1 MSTSDKIRQ
10 FDNLI
15 MALNKIIFGEGD
27 VALDG
32 STKPTIDKFLKSI
45 AANGWYEEPF
55 PTESDLLQS
64 TPTESRAVAK
74 ALDTKKVFYWNGLSW
89 ADTGLSELDLAKGYT
104 NEQLNVVLNEF
115 GTEILTQTGAL
126 NSPTTTTYTSSD
138 FIAVNDSQ
146 EIELTTQSYGN
157 PVPYRFY
164 NINKSLISEATAETQ
179 YAGVVTERMKVPK
192 GACYLRVMSANNTHP
207 NYTSYTFK
215 LSVNVLKSNTYDREF
230 SLDYESFLNTA
241 TPGHSGA
248 NSTTYN
254 HKVIPVVGGQVIAG
268 KRLHT
273 YEIPSCRVFDKDFV
287 QIAEYFQSSFAIK
300 LPLNAAYVLIQS
312 INKTHANYTADIA
325 EQFYF
330 KRGYGDLLVQRNN
343 EIAVA
348 ELEAEL
354 SDAVDTLDA
363 KIEAIKSNGVIKHDI
378 SAFTISDTPQP
389 GYVRTQK
396 IATNG
401 MPILYVRGIVGLG
414 VTSIRTYDAAG
425 TVTALLTGSGVN
437 PINSKFVLSEDV
449 KQIEVTVLGPSHA
462 NYVADF
468 EPLII
473 LAESE
478 DSLLTELSKSF
489 ENKTSNNFPI
499 LNKHAWGPT
508 TYDSVYIPFFPDM
521 SLSYSINTLGGGAL
535 KINSDNTR
543 EQITKNS
550 ATYDFD
556 SYGVFVLST
565 FNAGHAQYDP
575 DFDAKYVIEYKSQE
589 GSQKVDAFIAGSYL
603 PTPTLKATRDV
614 TFTDGSQRTTIQY
627 LWHDNLGNF
636 FISSALRGD
645 KKFIF
650 KFKSSDFY
658 DSEPWHFSMGFDKF
672 GNIIC
677 VYRIEQLSLSA
688 HSDSV
693 RKNPIILLKDQGY
706 KRHVIDFGDG
716 LKPSGW
722 LQNSGFLCTDE
733 YIMLTEYTRP
743 SVASANTWK
752 ATYPITD
759 ANNWVNV
766 QHFEIGPEIDPPVG
780 IKHIHNVDRDPFTG
794 FVYTSTGDVDHA
806 AAIFVSTDKG
816 STFST
821 LLDGSEKYC
830 RVLNWVFTKDWV
842 YWATDSVGTKHWLFK
857 APRNESGII
866 DADNI
871 IDVMQFP
878 LDSAATYATI
888 YMPKIHALVFLA
900 RSDQPTNA
908 LQMEIWDLKNE
919 QLVRLDTLPPINNV
933 EARIGFRCEC
943 FEFVPRGNEIA
954 CGFSRV
960 IGPGGYPNII
970 GILGNTS
977 NVDLKVNNIIVTVDR
992 FGDEFTINYDTVVL

>member
-1 MSTSDKIRQ
+1 MPLPTAAELTDPNATNTQMKQRLGQLADGVLISEERIISTIKTLS
-10 FDNLI
+10 
-15 MALNKIIFGEGD
+15 LN
-27 VALDG
+27 A
-32 STKPTIDKFLKSI
+32 
-45 AANGWYEEPF
+45 
-55 PTESDLLQS
+55 
-64 TPTESRAVAK
+64 
-74 ALDTKKVFYWNGLSW
+74 
-89 ADTGLSELDLAKGYT
+89 
-104 NEQLNVVLNEF
+104 
-115 GTEILTQTGAL
+115 LTQTGTL
-126 NSPTTTTYTSSD
+126 TSPTTTTYTSSD
-138 FIAVNDSQ
+138 FLAVNDTQ

-157 PVPYRFY
+157 PMPYRFY
-164 NINKSLISEATAETQ
+164 NVQKVLISETTAGTA
-179 YAGVVTERMKVPK
+179 YAGVVTERIKVPK
-192 GACYLRVMSANNTHP
+192 GACYVRVMSANNTHQ
-207 NYTSYTFK
+207 NYVSYNFK
-215 LSVNVLKSNTYDREF
+215 LIINVLKSNTYDREF
-230 SLDYESFLNTA
+230 SLDFESFLNTA
-241 TPGHSGA
+241 SSGHSGGTSSA
-248 NSTTYN
+248 TYN
-254 HKVIPVVGGQVIAG
+254 HKVIPVVGGQVIAAN
-268 KRLHT
+268 RLHT

-287 QIAEYFQSSFAIK
+287 QIAEYSQSSFAIK

-312 INKTHANYTADIA
+312 INKSHANYTADIA

-343 EIAVA
+343 EIAAA
-348 ELEAEL
+348 EL
-354 SDAVDTLDA
+354 AVDLSVAVNTLDA
-363 KIEAIKSNGVIKHDI
+363 KIEAIKSNGVAKHDI
-378 SAFTISDTPQP
+378 SAFTILNTPQA
-389 GYVRTQK
+389 GYVRTPK

-401 MPILYVRGIVGLG
+401 MQILYVRGLVGSG
-414 VTSIRTYDAAG
+414 VAAIRTYNAAG
-425 TVTALLTGSGVN
+425 TPTILLTGSGVN

-499 LNKHAWGPT
+499 LNKHAWGSAT
-508 TYDSVYIPFFPDM
+508 TYDSVYIPYFPGM
-521 SLSYSINTLGGGAL
+521 SLSYSINTSGGGAL

-543 EQITKNS
+543 EQLYKNS

-565 FNAGHAQYDP
+565 FNAGHANYNP
-575 DFDAKYVIEYKSQE
+575 DFDAKYIIKYETQTE
-589 GSQKVDAFIAGSYL
+589 NQKVDEFIAGSYL

-677 VYRIEQLSLSA
+677 VYRIEQLSYSA

-766 QHFEIGPEIDPPVG
+766 QHFEIGPEVDPPVG
-780 IKHIHNVDRDPFTG
+780 IKHIHNVDRDPYTG

-842 YWATDSVGTKHWLFK
+842 YWATDSVGAKHWLFK

-866 DADNI
+866 DANNI
-871 IDVMQFP
+871 VDVMQFP

-908 LQMEIWDLKNE
+908 LQMELWDLKNN
-919 QLVRLDTLPPINNV
+919 QLVRLDTLPAINNV
-933 EARIGFRCEC
+933 EDRIGFRCEC

-960 IGPGGYPNII
+960 LGSGGYRNII